1 MEVDGNV
8 VVPESQFR
16 GKQSRLA
23 FAYLVSE
30 RTRPVSREEMAAVIW
45 PENMSNAWEAALSS
59 LTNKLAALLSID
71 VLKTQGLSFNRGFGQ
86 YQVRLPGD
94 AWIDIEAGTSALDRA
109 ESAIRSGDAG
119 SALGPATVAASIA
132 RRTFLPGL
140 NGFWE
145 ESQRRKLER
154 QLLRALDCLYEMQVF
169 RGETEL
175 AVETAMEAAA
185 LDPYRER
192 TKRYLMEAYAAT
204 GNKAKAVSV
213 YHEFR
218 KLLADELGTEPS
230 SDIEDLYLKLLD

>member
-1 MEVDGNV
+1 MLWG
-8 VVPESQFR
+8 
-16 GKQSRLA
+16 
-23 FAYLVSE
+23 
-30 RTRPVSREEMAAVIW
+30 
-45 PENMSNAWEAALSS
+45 
-59 LTNKLAALLSID
+59 
-71 VLKTQGLSFNRGFGQ
+71 
-86 YQVRLPGD
+86 RLP
-94 AWIDIEAGTSALDRA
+94 W
-109 ESAIRSGDAG
+109 
-119 SALGPATVAASIA
+119 PPTVAASIA

-218 KLLADELGTEPS
+218 RLLADELGTEPS
-230 SDIEDLYLKLLD
+230 SEAEALYLRLLD